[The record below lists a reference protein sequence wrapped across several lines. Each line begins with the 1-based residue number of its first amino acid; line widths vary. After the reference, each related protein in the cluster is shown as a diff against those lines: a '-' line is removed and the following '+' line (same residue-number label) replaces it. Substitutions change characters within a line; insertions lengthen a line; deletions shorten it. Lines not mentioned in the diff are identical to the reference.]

1 MLRFWDS
8 SHRRARRPLAG
19 DKGLV
24 ENFSIGQVQR
34 VSITSILTCHT
45 IEEKMMELKKRELAL
60 YCAVLNLERSPLRR
74 SLAIRALF
82 REEC

>member
-1 MLRFWDS
+1 
-8 SHRRARRPLAG
+8 
-19 DKGLV
+19 
-24 ENFSIGQVQR
+24 
-34 VSITSILTCHT
+34 
-45 IEEKMMELKKRELAL
+45 MELKKRELAL